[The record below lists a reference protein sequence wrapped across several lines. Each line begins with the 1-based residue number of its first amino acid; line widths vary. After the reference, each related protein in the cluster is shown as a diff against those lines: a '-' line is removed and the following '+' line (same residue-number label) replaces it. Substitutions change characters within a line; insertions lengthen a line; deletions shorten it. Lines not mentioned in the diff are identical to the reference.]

1 MCFACDW
8 SSYLNTARRRFVS
21 AGAAPAGP
29 TIFDRH
35 GLEAAVGAARPFR
48 AFAVDDPAGS
58 RHLAPDAE
66 DGADFVF
73 RGGGVYTVDAARP
86 WAAAVAVLDGAIVYV
101 GDDIGAA
108 AFIGPATRFV
118 DLVGRMLLPGFVE
131 GHIHPIIGATATR
144 GVDLQ
149 YDSPAEMVEVL
160 RAYARQI
167 GTVDV
172 IRGFGWRYGAFP
184 PSGPHRELLDA
195 IWPDTPVVLLAIDG
209 HSAWVNTRALAV
221 AGITRDTPDPVPGFS
236 TFKRDAAGEA
246 TGYLIEV
253 PALLQVLEAAAPF
266 TGTAIGEALADW
278 LPKASAAGITSVFDA
293 GMQILPTEDGFALYE
308 DLALRGALPFR
319 VVGCYYHNDPA
330 IDPVPLVRA
339 LRRRFDGPLV
349 RAAVLKLNMDGVD
362 AGYTAAM
369 LAPYSDDP
377 ATSGQTL
384 LPAELA
390 RDIVRRADA
399 EDIDVHVHAIGDR
412 ATRLTLDAI
421 EAAITVNPPR
431 DRRHAIAHL
440 QGVDGAD
447 LARFASLGVI
457 AQFSAQWA
465 VADRYWETVTTARW
479 GADRAGRTYCFGTLL
494 RSGARLSLGTDWPAA
509 AHFSTFR
516 PLDAIEIATTRR
528 ALGGNL
534 AQAPLPPADECI
546 PLADAI
552 HANTLGAA
560 YQLRLDGVCGSIEVG
575 KRADLI
581 VLDRDLFATDANRIH
596 EAEVLLTL
604 MDGVVR
610 HDRCI

>member
-8 SSYLNTARRRFVS
+8 SKYLGTARRPS
-21 AGAAPAGP
+21 ASGGPGPAHPGGP
-29 TIFDRH
+29 DRN
-35 GLEAAVGAARPFR
+35 GLEAAVSAARPFE
-48 AFAVDDPAGS
+48 AVAVDAPGGSWHPLADDP
-58 RHLAPDAE
+58 

-73 RGGGVYTVDAARP
+73 HGGGVYTVDATRP
-86 WAAAVAVLDGAIVYV
+86 WAEAVAVRDGAIVYV

-118 DLVGRMLLPGFVE
+118 DLAGRMLLPGFIE

-172 IRGFGWRYGAFP
+172 LRGFGWRYGAFP
-184 PSGPHRELLDA
+184 PSGPHRDLLDA

-209 HSAWVNTRALAV
+209 HSAWVNTRALAM

-253 PALLQVLEAAAPF
+253 PALLQVLQAAAPF

-278 LPKASAAGITSVFDA
+278 LPRASAAGITSVFDA

-308 DLALRGALPFR
+308 DLARGGALPFR
-319 VVGCYYHNDPA
+319 VVGCCYHNDPA

-377 ATSGQTL
+377 GTSGQTL
-384 LPAELA
+384 LSADLA

-421 EAAITVNPPR
+421 EATIAANPPR

-440 QGVDGAD
+440 QGVDEAD
-447 LARFASLGVI
+447 LARFAPLGVI
-457 AQFSAQWA
+457 AQVSAQWA
-465 VADRYWETVTTARW
+465 VPDQYWATVTTARW
-479 GADRAGRTYCFGTLL
+479 GTSRAARTYRFGTLL
-494 RSGARLSLGTDWPAA
+494 RAGARLSLGTDWPAA

-516 PLDAIEIATTRR
+516 PLDAVEIATTRR
-528 ALGGNL
+528 ALGSDA

-546 PLADAI
+546 PLTDAI

-604 MDGVVR
+604 MDGIVR
-610 HDRCI
+610 HDRGI

>member
-8 SSYLNTARRRFVS
+8 SKYLGTARRPSLSGGPV
-21 AGAAPAGP
+21 PAHPGGP
-29 TIFDRH
+29 DRNR
-35 GLEAAVGAARPFR
+35 LEAAVSAARPFE
-48 AFAVDDPAGS
+48 AVAVDAPGGSWDP
-58 RHLAPDAE
+58 LADDPN
-66 DGADFVF
+66 GADFVF
-73 RGGGVYTVDAARP
+73 RGGGVYTVEAACP
-86 WAAAVAVLDGAIVYV
+86 WAEAVAVRGGAIVYV
-101 GDDIGAA
+101 GDDAGVAS
-108 AFIGPATRFV
+108 FIGPATRVV
-118 DLVGRMLLPGFVE
+118 DLAGRILLPGFVE

-149 YDSPAEMVEVL
+149 FDSQAEMVEVL
-160 RAYARQI
+160 RAYARAI
-167 GTVDV
+167 GRVDV
-172 IRGFGWRYGAFP
+172 VRGFGWRYGAFP
-184 PSGPHRELLDA
+184 PSGPHRDLLDA

-209 HSAWVNTRALAV
+209 HAAWVNSKALEV

-236 TFKRDAAGEA
+236 TFKRDATGEA

-253 PALLQVLEAAAPF
+253 PALLQVLQAAAPF
-266 TGTAIGEALADW
+266 TGTAIDAALVDW

-293 GMQILPTEDGFALYE
+293 GMQILPNEDGFALYE
-308 DLALRGALPFR
+308 DLARRGALPFR

-339 LRRRFDGPLV
+339 LRRRFNGPLV

-377 ATSGQTL
+377 GTSGQTL
-384 LPAELA
+384 LPAEFA
-390 RDIVRRADA
+390 CDIVRRADA

-421 EAAITVNPPR
+421 EAAIAVNPPR

-440 QGVDGAD
+440 QCVDGAD
-447 LARFASLGVI
+447 LARFSPLGVI

-479 GADRAGRTYCFGTLL
+479 GADRAGKTYRFGTLL

-528 ALGGNL
+528 ALGGDL
-534 AQAPLPPADECI
+534 AQPPLPPADECI

-560 YQLRLDGVCGSIEVG
+560 YQLRLDCVCGSIEVG

-581 VLDRDLFATDANRIH
+581 VLDRDLFSTDPNRIH

-604 MDGVVR
+604 MDGAVR
-610 HDRCI
+610 HDRGI

>member
-8 SSYLNTARRRFVS
+8 SKYLNDARRPSVPGGPGS
-21 AGAAPAGP
+21 ARPRTP
-29 TIFDRH
+29 NPQR
-35 GLEAAVGAARPFR
+35 LEAAVSAARPFEAR
-48 AFAVDDPAGS
+48 AVDDTGTS
-58 RHLAPDAE
+58 RHPLPEAGDR
-66 DGADFVF
+66 ADLVF

-86 WAAAVAVLDGAIVYV
+86 WAEAVALLDGTIVYV
-101 GDDIGAA
+101 GDDDGVA
-108 AFIGPATRFV
+108 AFIGPATRV
-118 DLVGRMLLPGFVE
+118 VELSGRVLLPGFVE

-149 YDSPAEMVEVL
+149 YDTPAEIVEVL
-160 RAYARQI
+160 RAHARQI

-172 IRGFGWRYGAFP
+172 VRGFGWRYGAFP
-184 PSGPHRELLDA
+184 PSGPHRDILDA
-195 IWPDTPVVLLAIDG
+195 IWPDTPVILLAIDG
-209 HSAWVNTRALAV
+209 HSAWVNSKALTLAGVTRA
-221 AGITRDTPDPVPGFS
+221 TPDPVPGFS
-236 TFKRDAAGEA
+236 TFQRDETGEA

-253 PALLQVLEAAAPF
+253 PALLQVLAAAAPF
-266 TGTAIGEALADW
+266 TLEAVTEALGDW

-293 GMQILPTEDGFALYE
+293 GMQILPNEDGFALYE

-369 LAPYSDDP
+369 LAPYADDP
-377 ATSGQTL
+377 GTSGQTL
-384 LPAELA
+384 LAAELA

-421 EAAITVNPPR
+421 EAAIAENPPR

-440 QGVDGAD
+440 QGVDEAD
-447 LARFASLGVI
+447 LARFAPLGVI

-465 VADRYWETVTTARW
+465 VPDHYWATVTTARW
-479 GADRAGRTYCFGTLL
+479 GAERAARTYRFGTLL
-494 RSGARLSLGTDWPAA
+494 RAGTRLSLGTDWPAA

-516 PLDAIEIATTRR
+516 PLDAIEIATTRQE
-528 ALGGNL
+528 LGGDP
-534 AQAPLPPADECI
+534 AQKPLPPADECI

-560 YQLRLDGVCGSIEVG
+560 YQIRLDGICGSIEVG

-581 VLDRDLFATDANRIH
+581 VLDRDLFAIDANMIH

-604 MDGVVR
+604 MDGIVR
-610 HDRCI
+610 HDRGI

>member
-8 SSYLNTARRRFVS
+8 SRYLNTARRPPA
-21 AGAAPAGP
+21 AGGPGPAGP
-29 TIFDRH
+29 AIPDRYR
-35 GLEAAVGAARPFR
+35 LEAAARAARPFR
-48 AFAVDDPAGS
+48 AFAADDPGGS
-58 RHLAPDAE
+58 WHPGPDAA

-86 WAAAVAVLDGAIVYV
+86 LAEAVAVRDGAIVYV
-101 GDDIGAA
+101 GDDAGIN
-108 AFIGPATRFV
+108 AFIGPATRVV
-118 DLVGRMLLPGFVE
+118 DLAGRMLLPGFVE

-144 GVDLQ
+144 GVALQ

-160 RAYARQI
+160 RAYAREI
-167 GTVDV
+167 GPVDV
-172 IRGFGWRYGAFP
+172 VRGFGWRYGAFP
-184 PSGPHRELLDA
+184 PSGPHRDLLDA

-209 HSAWVNTRALAV
+209 HSAWVNAKALAL

-253 PALLQVLEAAAPF
+253 PALLKVLEAAAPF
-266 TGTAIGEALADW
+266 TAVAIGEALVDW

-308 DLALRGALPFR
+308 DLARRGALPFR
-319 VVGCYYHNDPA
+319 VVGCTYHNDPA

-349 RAAVLKLNMDGVD
+349 RASVLKLNMDGVD

-377 ATSGQTL
+377 GTSGQTL
-384 LPAELA
+384 LSAELA

-421 EAAITVNPPR
+421 AAAIAENPPR

-440 QGVDGAD
+440 QGVDADD
-447 LARFASLGVI
+447 LARFAPLGVI

-465 VADRYWETVTTARW
+465 VPDHYWASVTTARW
-479 GADRAGRTYCFGTLL
+479 GAARAARTYRIGSLL

-528 ALGGNL
+528 ALGSD
-534 AQAPLPPADECI
+534 AAEPPLPPADECI
-546 PLADAI
+546 PLAAAI

-581 VLDRDLFATDANRIH
+581 VLDRDLFAIDANRIH
-596 EAEVLLTL
+596 AAEVLLTL

-610 HDRCI
+610 HDRGL